1 MEHRVTFPSDDESDR
16 QYAVEAPHPPARVQF
31 PPWLPRLS
39 LFLFLATCASTFL
52 TTARPVWMNA
62 AERGLPIPVMKGVWD
77 GLAYSGPL
85 MAILLCH
92 ELGHYFQ
99 ARRYGVAATPP
110 LFIPMPLISPFGTMG
125 ALIVQAAGQANRK
138 ALFDIAISGP
148 LAGLVLAIPVC
159 WWGVLRS
166 TTFATADIPPDE
178 NMMIFGDPL
187 ILQWMY
193 DLVHGPRPP
202 GHEVLL
208 NPLLFAGWV
217 GILVT
222 ALNLMPLGQFD
233 GGHILYTLIG
243 RRAHTVALIFVSIVI
258 GYMILAN
265 YWAFSL
271 MIALV
276 LLFGIRHP
284 PTADD
289 SVPLGWPRVILGWLT
304 LAFFF
309 VGMTPRPIE
318 QFEATNPAAAPI
330 ERELVTEYD
339 VARRLLATTLSPVDE
354 ASKIRAFG
362 SSVAAGPH
370 AMFVFDAME
379 CPHVSSFAD

>member
-1 MEHRVTFPSDDESDR
+1 MEHRVTLPVEDEADPR
-16 QYAVEAPHPPARVQF
+16 FTGDIPQPPARVEF
-31 PPWLPRLS
+31 PPWLPRLA

-52 TTARPVWMNA
+52 TTALPGWLEAVRKA
-62 AERGLPIPVMKGVWD
+62 APNPLMTGLWD

-85 MAILLCH
+85 MAILLFH
-92 ELGHYFQ
+92 ELGHYVQ

-125 ALIVQAAGQANRK
+125 ALIVQAAGQADRK

-148 LAGLVLAIPVC
+148 LAGLVVAIPVC
-159 WWGVLRS
+159 WLGVLQS
-166 TTFATADIPPDE
+166 TTVDTLETPPGE
-178 NMMIFGDPL
+178 NVTLFGDPL

-193 DLVHGPRPP
+193 NAVHGPRLP

-208 NPLLFAGWV
+208 NPVLFAGWV

-243 RRAHTVALIFVSIVI
+243 RRAHAVALIFVSIAVA
-258 GYMILAN
+258 YMILAN

-271 MIALV
+271 MILLV
-276 LLFGIRHP
+276 LLFGVRHP

-289 SVPLGWPRVILGWLT
+289 SVPLGWPRIVVGWLT

-309 VGMTPRPIE
+309 VGMTPRPIDQVE
-318 QFEATNPAAAPI
+318 VLPPQAPPAQ
-330 ERELVTEYD
+330 EGFLTD
-339 VARRLLATTLSPVDE
+339 T
-354 ASKIRAFG
+354 
-362 SSVAAGPH
+362 AG
-370 AMFVFDAME
+370 
-379 CPHVSSFAD
+379 

>member
-1 MEHRVTFPSDDESDR
+1 MPLPPGDDVDPRFAAEFPQPPPRVEFP
-16 QYAVEAPHPPARVQF
+16 A
-31 PPWLPRLS
+31 WLPRLA

-52 TTARPVWMNA
+52 TTALPGWLEAVRKA
-62 AERGLPIPVMKGVWD
+62 APNPLMVGLWD
-77 GLAYSGPL
+77 GLAYAGPL
-85 MAILLCH
+85 MAILLFH
-92 ELGHYFQ
+92 ELGHYVQ

-148 LAGLVLAIPVC
+148 LAGLVVAIPVC
-159 WWGVLRS
+159 WLGVLQS
-166 TTFATADIPPDE
+166 TTINTLETPPGQDVTL
-178 NMMIFGDPL
+178 FGDPL

-193 DLVHGPRPP
+193 NAVHGPRPP

-208 NPLLFAGWV
+208 NPVLFAGWV

-243 RRAHTVALIFVSIVI
+243 RRAHAVALVFVSIAVA
-258 GYMILAN
+258 YMILAN

-271 MIALV
+271 MILLV
-276 LLFGIRHP
+276 LLFGVRHP

-289 SVPLGWPRVILGWLT
+289 SVPLGWPRIVVGWLT

-309 VGMTPRPIE
+309 VGMTPRPID
-318 QFEATNPAAAPI
+318 QFKSSNPGAAPAVS
-330 ERELVTEYD
+330 ELVTEFD
-339 VARRLLATTLSPVDE
+339 GSREPLSTTLSPVDG
-354 ASKIRAFG
+354 ASKIPEFG

-370 AMFVFDAME
+370 AMRIFHAME
-379 CPHVSSFAD
+379 CPDVSSFAD

>member
-1 MEHRVTFPSDDESDR
+1 MEHRVTSPSGDEVDPRFTGDTPRS
-16 QYAVEAPHPPARVQF
+16 PARIEF
-31 PPWLPRLS
+31 PAWLPRLA

-52 TTARPVWMNA
+52 TTALPGWIGAVRSA
-62 AERGLPIPVMKGVWD
+62 APNPWIVGLWD
-77 GLAYSGPL
+77 GLAYAGPL
-85 MAILLCH
+85 MAILLFH
-92 ELGHYFQ
+92 ELGHYVQ

-125 ALIVQAAGQANRK
+125 ALIVQAAGQADRK

-148 LAGLVLAIPVC
+148 LAGLVVAIPVC
-159 WWGVLRS
+159 WLGVLQS
-166 TTFATADIPPDE
+166 TTLEVPHDRSLTLY
-178 NMMIFGDPL
+178 GDPL

-243 RRAHTVALIFVSIVI
+243 RRAHFVALVFVSIVVA
-258 GYMILAN
+258 YMILAN

-271 MIALV
+271 MIVLV

-289 SVPLGWPRVILGWLT
+289 LVPLGWPRVVLGWLT

-309 VGMTPRPIE
+309 VGMSPRPIDQVE
-318 QFEATNPAAAPI
+318 VLPPQAPPSQ
-330 ERELVTEYD
+330 EGFLTD
-339 VARRLLATTLSPVDE
+339 T
-354 ASKIRAFG
+354 
-362 SSVAAGPH
+362 AG
-370 AMFVFDAME
+370 
-379 CPHVSSFAD
+379 